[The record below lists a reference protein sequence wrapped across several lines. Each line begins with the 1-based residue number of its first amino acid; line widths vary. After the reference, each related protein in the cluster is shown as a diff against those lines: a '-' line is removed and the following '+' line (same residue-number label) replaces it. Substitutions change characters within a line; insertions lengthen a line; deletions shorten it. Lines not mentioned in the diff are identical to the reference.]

1 MILDDLLEHIDSILS
16 KITSSKLNA
25 YALTQNRLHQIDISK
40 DASYRRTYNGFYK
53 VRLPVTASYDTYFN
67 LIEQSKNENE
77 ISLAHILNVLFE
89 STGRIETSFGS
100 KLLATVN
107 PDVAPLDSIV
117 LAHLGLSLPKNSGQS
132 NQERIQQC
140 VDIHSQLVARMNELI
155 TLPQFP
161 ILRKRFTNQFPD
173 YQFTDIKIL
182 DLLLWQYRP

>member
-1 MILDDLLEHIDSILS
+1 MCIRD
-16 KITSSKLNA
+16 
-25 YALTQNRLHQIDISK
+25 RL
-40 DASYRRTYNGFYK
+40 YRRTYNGFYR
-53 VRLPVTASYDTYFN
+53 VRLPVTASYDTYYN

-77 ISLAHILNVLFE
+77 ISLAHILGVLLE

-117 LAHLGLSLPKNSGQS
+117 LAHLDLSLPRNSGQS

-140 VDIHSQLVARMNELI
+140 VDTHNQLVARMNQLI
-155 TLPQFP
+155 TLPQFTT
-161 ILRKRFTNQFPD
+161 LKERFTNEFPD
-173 YQFTDIKIL
+173 YEFTDVKIL